1 VTGLG
6 ADDVAMDADTTSPND
21 PTDLAADDPRR
32 ALAGAVATLRSV
44 MEQVRPDQWDAPT
57 PCEAMTVAELQEH
70 LVMVVRRIA
79 CAGRGEPLER
89 WPMDAADVAPGD
101 WLDAV
106 TAAAHDVQAAWP
118 DRVLGEE
125 RQLPWGTFTGSQVA
139 AVYTNEVVVHT
150 WDLARATGQ
159 SPTWDDAVL
168 SVAWAAIRSQLP
180 EPERAPMWDQAR
192 QYLPEGEVWEDPF
205 ADAVAV
211 PDDAPLIDRL
221 VAWNGRDPSA

>member
-1 VTGLG
+1 
-6 ADDVAMDADTTSPND
+6 MDAHTTSADLPTD
-21 PTDLAADDPRR
+21 LPTDLAADDPRR

-44 MEQVRPDQWDAPT
+44 MVGVRPDQWDRPT
-57 PCEAMTVAELQEH
+57 PCDDMTVAELQEH
-70 LVMVVRRIA
+70 LVMVIRRIA
-79 CAGRGEPLER
+79 CAGRGQPVAQ

-118 DRVLGEE
+118 GSVLGEDRE
-125 RQLPWGTFTGSQVA
+125 LPWGTFPGAEVM

-168 SVAWAAIRSQLP
+168 SVAWAAIRKQLP
-180 EPERAPMWDQAR
+180 MPERAPMWDEAR
-192 QYLPEGEVWEDPF
+192 RYLPEGAVWEDPF
-205 ADAVAV
+205 ADAVPVAE
-211 PDDAPLIDRL
+211 DAPLIDRL